1 MADTNHSR
9 RDDHASFSENDPF
22 AELTR
27 IMGHD
32 PRAAAPV
39 QQPSEDSFDI
49 DLEKELMGDLDFSDF
64 DDPQPEAAQEQP
76 EPVHQASSW
85 APVEEPQV
93 VHEADAREE
102 EPELGDDFLMEFDAA
117 FEDDAEP
124 EADVELARF
133 AEPQAAT
140 LEPEA
145 AHEPELVA
153 EEPSYAASS
162 GDAMAMDDLIAELE
176 EQEAYLPVEQFDAVA
191 PQPKPQAIVEE
202 PAIVAWQQEDDVP
215 ASHDDDEDGMAE
227 VDMDFGFLEEE
238 LAGSPEVLHEPA
250 TAEAEE
256 PRQVE
261 NVPMGHVFFAPA
273 DEQDAAAV
281 STVPAELSLEDELS
295 ALLSDEPAAHVPV
308 SPSVEPTTR
317 AAADDWHPAVTTFGR
332 SNFVAPRNEEAVFE
346 RAQPEYEAEE
356 ASFEAEEPAF
366 EEPEHILE
374 EPVSATEE
382 EVAPIAMLGDDD
394 FADIFGEEAAAFA
407 QEPAQPAMQ
416 QQPIAG
422 VDALA
427 SWQPERSWQQ
437 PKPVAQPAPDIE
449 TVEVSDTVVAMT
461 DDLDIPDVDYGA
473 ADVSTGFYDDLEGEI
488 AQAFGDVAAD
498 EPEATTSQPNIG
510 WGTAAVAAGAAAYG
524 THAASV
530 AAAPAAHSAG
540 GHDQPAQPADAYAV
554 GEGQWQA
561 DGQYLDDG
569 FDYET
574 DLEQAIAM
582 SSYEE
587 EEDNRPAGR
596 KRGLLIAAV
605 VAGVAVVGGVGVFG
619 MSMFGGGSDSPA
631 VVRAD
636 ADPMKVR
643 PENPG
648 GTTVPNQ
655 DNQVYQR
662 VSGGA
667 SDAAPQ
673 QESLIST
680 AEEPID
686 MAATADGQATLPPG
700 ITDEGDVPATVDD
713 LVAGL
718 PKAED
723 RIEPVAEPEGVGAS
737 DDVAAVAPRRVRT
750 MVVRAD
756 GTMVP
761 REEAAP
767 AAEQTPESV
776 LAAATIAAAPALA
789 PANSA
794 PQAGLVPSEEAAQ
807 AEDDGGPVVNTPA
820 TVAVVPSQRMD
831 PQTAP
836 QAQAPA
842 AAPVVAQPAVQQQPV
857 SQLPAATP
865 VSAPAAAAPAAA
877 SGAWS
882 MQIASQPTAEG
893 AQSTYQDLA
902 RRYGGVLEG
911 RGVNIVRADIEG
923 MGTYYRVRIPAET
936 RDEAIQLC
944 TRYKSAGGSC
954 FVSR

>member
-85 APVEEPQV
+85 APIEEPQV
-93 VHEADAREE
+93 SYEAEASEK
-102 EPELGDDFLMEFDAA
+102 EPELSDDFLSEFEAA

-124 EADVELARF
+124 AADREPAAF
-133 AEPQAAT
+133 AEPVSF
-140 LEPEA
+140 EPE
-145 AHEPELVA
+145 PEMLGQ
-153 EEPSYAASS
+153 EPSYAGSS
-162 GDAMAMDDLIAELE
+162 SEALSMDDLIAELE
-176 EQEAYLPVEQFDAVA
+176 EPADHLPVEQFDTVA
-191 PQPKPQAIVEE
+191 PQPESRAVVEE
-202 PAIVAWQQEDDVP
+202 PAAAHWRQEAAAP
-215 ASHDDDEDGMAE
+215 ASHDDDEDEMAE

-238 LAGSPEVLHEPA
+238 LTGAPETSHEPA
-250 TAEAEE
+250 IAYEAEAHVEE
-256 PRQVE
+256 PDQVE
-261 NVPMGHVFFAPA
+261 DVPMGHVFFAPA
-273 DEQDAAAV
+273 DEQDASAA
-281 STVPAELSLEDELS
+281 STGPAELSLEDELS
-295 ALLSDEPAAHVPV
+295 ALLSDEPAADVPV

-346 RAQPEYEAEE
+346 PAQPEYEAEE

-394 FADIFGEEAAAFA
+394 FADIFGEEAVAFA
-407 QEPAQPAMQ
+407 EEPAQPAMQ
-416 QQPIAG
+416 QSHAAG

-686 MAATADGQATLPPG
+686 MAATADEQATLPPG

-836 QAQAPA
+836 QAQSPA
-842 AAPVVAQPAVQQQPV
+842 AAPVVAQAAVQQQPA

-865 VSAPAAAAPAAA
+865 VSAPAAAPAAA

>member
-9 RDDHASFSENDPF
+9 RDDHASFSDNDPF

-32 PRAAAPV
+32 PRAAAPA

-64 DDPQPEAAQEQP
+64 DEPQPQAVQQQP
-76 EPVHQASSW
+76 EPVQQASSW

-93 VHEADAREE
+93 AYEAEAREE
-102 EPELGDDFLMEFDAA
+102 EPEPGDDFLMEFDAA
-117 FEDDAEP
+117 FEEDADEP
-124 EADVELARF
+124 ETVSVEPEGA
-133 AEPQAAT
+133 
-140 LEPEA
+140 LEPELA
-145 AHEPELVA
+145 AH
-153 EEPSYAASS
+153 EPSYAASS
-162 GDAMAMDDLIAELE
+162 SDALAMDDLIAELE
-176 EQEAYLPVEQFDAVA
+176 ESETHPPVEQFDAVA
-191 PQPKPQAIVEE
+191 PQSEPQAIVEE
-202 PAIVAWQQEDDVP
+202 PVIAAWQQEADAP
-215 ASHDDDEDGMAE
+215 GSHDDDEGGMAD

-238 LAGSPEVLHEPA
+238 LAGAPETSHEPA
-250 TAEAEE
+250 IAYEAEADFEE
-256 PRQVE
+256 PQQVE
-261 NVPMGHVFFAPA
+261 DVPMGHVFFAPA
-273 DEQDAAAV
+273 DEQEVAVAAAGP
-281 STVPAELSLEDELS
+281 TELSLEDELS
-295 ALLSDEPAAHVPV
+295 ALLSDEPVSHAAA
-308 SPSVEPTTR
+308 PSSAEPSAHGSSTV
-317 AAADDWHPAVTTFGR
+317 ADDWHPAVSTFGR
-332 SNFVAPRNEEAVFE
+332 SNFVAPRVEEAAFE
-346 RAQPEYEAEE
+346 PAQPEYETGE
-356 ASFEAEEPAF
+356 ASFEAAEPAF
-366 EEPEHILE
+366 EGPASVAE
-374 EPVSATEE
+374 EGAV
-382 EVAPIAMLGDDD
+382 PIAMLGDDD
-394 FADIFGEEAAAFA
+394 FADIFGEDAE
-407 QEPAQPAMQ
+407 QPAQPAMQ
-416 QQPIAG
+416 QQPATG

-437 PKPVAQPAPDIE
+437 SRPVAQPVPDIE
-449 TVEVSDTVVAMT
+449 TVEVSDSVVAMA

-473 ADVSTGFYDDLEGEI
+473 ADASTGFYDDLEGEI
-488 AQAFGDVAAD
+488 AQAFGDVATD
-498 EPEATTSQPNIG
+498 EPEATPSQPNVG
-510 WGTAAVAAGAAAYG
+510 WGTAAVASGAAAYG
-524 THAASV
+524 VHAASV
-530 AAAPAAHSAG
+530 APVPAAHRAD

-561 DGQYLDDG
+561 DGQFLDDG

-582 SSYEE
+582 SSFEDS
-587 EEDNRPAGR
+587 EDNRPTGR
-596 KRGLLIAAV
+596 RRGVLIAAV
-605 VAGVAVVGGVGVFG
+605 IAGVAVVGGIGVFG

-667 SDAAPQ
+667 SDTAPQ

-680 AEEPID
+680 AEEPVD
-686 MAATADGQATLPPG
+686 MAATAEEQATLPPG
-700 ITDEGDVPATVDD
+700 ITDDGDVPATVDD
-713 LVAGL
+713 MVAGL

-767 AAEQTPESV
+767 AVEQSAESV

-794 PQAGLVPSEEAAQ
+794 PQADLMPSEDAAQ
-807 AEDDGGPVVNTPA
+807 ADEDGGPVVNTPA
-820 TVAVVPSQRMD
+820 TVAVVPSQRID
-831 PQTAP
+831 PQ
-836 QAQAPA
+836 A
-842 AAPVVAQPAVQQQPV
+842 AAPVVAQPAVQQQPA